1 MTTLPTT
8 VATRP
13 APPGDCWISELTR
26 SFQDAIL
33 LNKVR
38 DLKHLNTF
46 YDHCMVSEPDI
57 LKFDGSQLLATLNN
71 AQKS

>member
-1 MTTLPTT
+1 MTLPKT
-8 VATRP
+8 VATHP
-13 APPGDCWISELTR
+13 APPADHWISKLSC

-33 LNKVR
+33 RNDVR

-46 YDHCMVSEPDI
+46 YDHCKVNEPDI